1 MGSISRRSFLKT
13 SAALTAAAS
22 MSGVS
27 GAAPNDR
34 IRVAVIGLNNRGP
47 QVASSFLGSQQFE
60 IVTLCDC
67 DTAMFEKG
75 MRELQKRGFD
85 GKPKFEQDFRKVLD
99 DKNVDAIINAT
110 PDHWHAMMTIL
121 ALEAGK
127 HVYLEKPASYNIA
140 DGKAIVAAA
149 EKHPKL
155 TVLVGTQRRSGK
167 HFGEAHDFVKSG
179 ALGKI
184 GFCRAWVT
192 HRREVIEAI
201 PDSDPP
207 ATLDYDMWLGP
218 APKRPYNA
226 NRVHYNWRFFKD
238 YGTGEMANF
247 GVHVLDIV
255 LWYLGLDYPKSVVG
269 YGGQYVVHD
278 AKEWP
283 DTQTVLYEFPDLT
296 MLWEQRLWTDFE
308 PYQAGC
314 GTEFGGEKG
323 SLVISHAG
331 WTFYPA
337 GGEPQKHDG
346 SECDVSHANHFAQC
360 IRGNAKPSSGALEG
374 HKTAVLCHLGNI
386 VVTVNRRI
394 EFDGATQTFKNDA
407 EANALLS
414 RPYRAPWKLP
424 A

>member
-1 MGSISRRSFLKT
+1 
-13 SAALTAAAS
+13 
-22 MSGVS
+22 
-27 GAAPNDR
+27 
-34 IRVAVIGLNNRGP
+34 
-47 QVASSFLGSQQFE
+47 
-60 IVTLCDC
+60 
-67 DTAMFEKG
+67 
-75 MRELQKRGFD
+75 
-85 GKPKFEQDFRKVLD
+85 
-99 DKNVDAIINAT
+99 
-110 PDHWHAMMTIL
+110 
-121 ALEAGK
+121 
-127 HVYLEKPASYNIA
+127 
-140 DGKAIVAAA
+140 
-149 EKHPKL
+149 
-155 TVLVGTQRRSGK
+155 
-167 HFGEAHDFVKSG
+167 
-179 ALGKI
+179 
-184 GFCRAWVT
+184 
-192 HRREVIEAI
+192 
-201 PDSDPP
+201 
-207 ATLDYDMWLGP
+207 
-218 APKRPYNA
+218 
-226 NRVHYNWRFFKD
+226 
-238 YGTGEMANF
+238 
-247 GVHVLDIV
+247 VLDIV

-296 MLWEQRLWTDFE
+296 VLWEQRLWTDFE
-308 PYQAGC
+308 PYQVGC